1 MKPHHVIITVVIGM
15 SLIAFAPMSKSTE
28 PASTEPVGNPPID
41 ATKSPRAKGIK
52 VIVLPG
58 HGYDGAGLL
67 QPTNK
72 RPIRRLVIE
81 PSDSCT
87 SEARQ
92 SDIHTGC

>member
-15 SLIAFAPMSKSTE
+15 TLIAFAPMSKSTE
-28 PASTEPVGNPPID
+28 PAGNPPID

-67 QPTNK
+67 QPANK
-72 RPIRRLVIE
+72 RPIRRLVID